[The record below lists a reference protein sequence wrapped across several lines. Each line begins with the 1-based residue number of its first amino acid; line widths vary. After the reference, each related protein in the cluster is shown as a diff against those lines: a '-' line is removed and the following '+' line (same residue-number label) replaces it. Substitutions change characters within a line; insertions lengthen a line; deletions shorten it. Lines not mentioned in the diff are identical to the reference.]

1 MKKTRRSTSI
11 LIGILLLVFLLGFF
25 IYLLHPSEIKQEMSL
40 HPYVGYVMNP
50 EYQGG
55 INALGFRGELPEKN
69 SSKYT
74 VGIFG
79 GSVAYIYAI
88 AESEHLQAELA
99 LKLGKSPNDIEA
111 YSFAIP
117 EFKQPQQLMAL
128 TQLYSLGYTF
138 DLVIN
143 IDGFNE
149 AALSYVESHK
159 RGVTT
164 YFPRNWYVLSRTNM
178 SLRSC
183 ILAGMLV
190 GIGNTQNSFTQF
202 SWGRNKTI
210 TNILENLY
218 YRVTTLLQKS
228 LASGQLSYQTGGP
241 ESISKQKDITDI
253 EDTIVK
259 TWAQA
264 ARQMHRIA
272 KANGAYYL
280 EILHPNQYIHNS
292 KPFSKEELMYFVK
305 SGHPYARPASLIYPK
320 IVKEVQNL
328 QDEGINIIDSTNLF
342 SSYSDTLY
350 SDDCCHYNKKGYE
363 LLHKEIIRYL
373 PHE

>member
-1 MKKTRRSTSI
+1 MKKIRRSTSI
-11 LIGILLLVFLLGFF
+11 LIGILLFVFLLGFF
-25 IYLLHPSEIKQEMSL
+25 IYLLSPLETKQEMSL

-69 SSKYT
+69 SPKYT

-79 GSVAYIYAI
+79 GSVAYMYAI

-99 LKLGKSPNDIEA
+99 LKLGKSPNDIEV

-117 EFKQPQQLMAL
+117 GFKQPQQLMAL
-128 TQLYSLGYTF
+128 THLYSLGYTF

-149 AALSYVESHK
+149 AVLSYVESHK

-178 SLRSC
+178 RLRSR

-190 GIGNTQNSFTQF
+190 GIRNTQNSFTQF
-202 SWGRNKTI
+202 SWGRDKTI

-228 LASGQLSYQTGGP
+228 LSSEPLSYQTGGP
-241 ESISKQKDITDI
+241 ESISKQKDIVDI
-253 EDTIVK
+253 EDSIVN

-272 KANGAYYL
+272 KANGAYYI
-280 EILHPNQYIHNS
+280 EILHPNQYVQNS
-292 KPFSKEELMYFVK
+292 KPFSKVELTYYVNP
-305 SGHPYARPASLIYPK
+305 GHPYANPAATIYPK
-320 IVKEVQNL
+320 LLQSVDSLRNSGIHIVDATE
-328 QDEGINIIDSTNLF
+328 LF
-342 SSYSDTLY
+342 KNKTETIYV
-350 SDDCCHYNKKGYE
+350 DDCCHYNKKGYSYLSDVVFS
-363 LLHKEIIRYL
+363 LLPTH
-373 PHE
+373 